1 MVRFPN
7 KPFFLL
13 LVNSNFVCL
22 WWLFVNTML
31 WCNFMGGIYE
41 VLKIM
46 YQQLECLSNTDDVYF
61 TSGEIQEMTGLSSA
75 AVSRNLTNLTSNGLI
90 EKVAFRKKDK
100 RGLFTKYK
108 IKGGDTIDFIKSY
121 IFD

>member
-1 MVRFPN
+1 
-7 KPFFLL
+7 
-13 LVNSNFVCL
+13 
-22 WWLFVNTML
+22 
-31 WCNFMGGIYE
+31 MGGIYE